1 MLTKIGTASNYR
13 DLFFQYMSFLTMGI
27 VGEDKLSP
35 WLIIDPRLDSFYGAT
50 VVVPMGE
57 YQVFEDEIKIWVD
70 ICGSSLTEP
79 QFTNFYDDPYMPN
92 GEYNNLIETLKHS
105 YPNGVV
111 EEVNRGSTRAVE
123 DLYGLLQLQPDE
135 ELPDIVICNGFFKT
149 LQANGWLWDSYID
162 IELNNLFTF
171 CQGNNIKLYFCIA
184 PDHVTEVNHYDT
196 LYNDIESFIS
206 DTGER
211 FINLPSIFVDM
222 FGSLSNLYSQFP
234 NYGFSFN
241 HQGVLVRRLLQ
252 EFMYIDRPEYYVSF
266 EYRNITSGS
275 YREFLYNY
283 SNYQSE
289 EFDKA
294 EYGQRSIASK
304 NGAKNP
310 FKHNGQFCAIGLHT
324 SYDTKLWMCEQGGIT
339 CKKEADIQIN
349 DIDLLPFWQFD
360 GGVPQKRRDIPVY
373 PGTGCPWMTI
383 AGIDISKYGIS
394 ESNPINFYFTKDDMG
409 STITVRVCDSKFTYP
424 DIWQSIEF
432 GMFTHMQ
439 GIIYPLYVGGGSLP
453 LYPDWWLYY
462 STRHTYGQ
470 MYNLS
475 MKNPALANSNIL
487 HTTKFGKANLS
498 NFRVMTP
505 DGFWKD
511 VYSAYQT
518 YKDIHYFTL
527 SGTVYEWA
535 ECVLPHTY
543 NYTFNTGAELLDTRA
558 KTGLL
563 NITKDSDELNK
574 AYDKYF
580 EKANLDEITVHL
592 NHNYNDEI
600 YTASGVIPRVY
611 ASWSRNLEQGLHSS
625 GGKLWLSIPNGW
637 QDRLWHY
644 KFYYGR
650 IYWEHKNEEQSQ
662 PTDRGYEQLEYVR
675 DEYHMLTE
683 GRYNNKMINDRL
695 VLDFG
700 KAPIECS
707 DLQIDFPEDYP
718 TEKDKGLILRL
729 KVYVDNCTVAIC
741 LYPKTPGIEV
751 DFGDGTVS
759 SDWPLDTRIQHLYEV
774 EGTFYVNI
782 YMRKANSCYHSLLCD
797 CSDGINN
804 ALIGLVYF
812 DDPTTPTTWG
822 DGKGALKD
830 LYINPYNVEAI
841 FFDKYLKSPSSDSI
855 MPIIANVS
863 YPWSIPPLVL
873 SDYDS
878 DNLYLPYLYD
888 LNSNL
893 TGGIVSNSWVASF
906 CVHSNRLKNIFIFN
920 DFEIDRT
927 TFRDKHRAV
936 ILDVYNTLED
946 DSYVNIYIA
955 DGISQVFINDFSY
968 KHSSTLYIDDSYEGL
983 NRYAYTHIYL
993 YNKTIVNV
1001 GNSAFS
1007 NKYMSASHK
1016 ILHVPVQLLEDY
1028 QKAYSNS
1035 VEIDD
1040 IVGDIV

>member
-57 YQVFEDEIKIWVD
+57 YQAFEDEIKIWVD
-70 ICGSSLTEP
+70 VCGSSLTEP

-111 EEVNRGSTRAVE
+111 EEVNSGSTRAVE

-149 LQANGWLWDSYID
+149 LRANGWIWDSYVN

-171 CQGNNIKLYFCIA
+171 CSNNNIKLYFCIA
-184 PDHVTEVNHYDT
+184 PDHVTEVNHYDS

-206 DTGER
+206 DTGEI

-283 SNYQSE
+283 QDYQSE
-289 EFDKA
+289 EFDKT
-294 EYGQRSIASK
+294 ENGYYDYERHMQVERTIASK
-304 NGAKNP
+304 DNAKNP
-310 FKHNGQFCAIGLHT
+310 FKRNGQFVAVGLHT
-324 SYDTKLWMCEQGGIT
+324 SYDHKLWMCEQGGIT

-349 DIDLLPFWQFD
+349 DIDLLPFWQFW
-360 GGVPQKRRDIPVY
+360 GGAPQKRRDIPVY

-394 ESNPINFYFTKDDMG
+394 ENNPINFYFTRDDMG

-432 GMFTHMQ
+432 GRFTHMQ

-511 VYSAYQT
+511 IYSAYQA
-518 YKDIHYFTL
+518 YKDIHYFTF
-527 SGTVYEWA
+527 SGTVYQWA

-543 NYTFNTGAELLDTRA
+543 NYTFNTGAELLDTRG

-563 NITKDSDELNK
+563 NITKDLDELNK

-580 EKANLDEITVHL
+580 EKTNLDEITVHL

-650 IYWEHKNEEQSQ
+650 IYWEHKNEEQIQ

-683 GRYNNKMINDRL
+683 GRYNDKMINDRL

-700 KAPIECS
+700 KAPVEAPELEIE
-707 DLQIDFPEDYP
+707 FPQDYP
-718 TEKDKGLILRL
+718 TSKDVNLVLR
-729 KVYVDNCTVAIC
+729 C
-741 LYPKTPGIEV
+741 LVHAEGDTIEFSLYSVINNIEV
-751 DFGDGTVS
+751 DFGDGN
-759 SDWPLDTRIQHLYEV
+759 V
-774 EGTFYVNI
+774 EQFTWGEQIKHTYTTTGDYYINI
-782 YMRKANSCYHSLLCD
+782 YVANASSYYHCLEYYCTTYD
-797 CSDGINN
+797 TGIIYSSTKRNN
-804 ALIGLVYF
+804 V
-812 DDPTTPTTWG
+812 
-822 DGKGALKD
+822 LKKFY
-830 LYINPYNVEAI
+830 LNPYTPDAI
-841 FFDKYLKSPSSDSI
+841 FINDIIMNPSGNAVFQHG
-855 MPIIANVS
+855 ANVIYLYNQS
-863 YPWSIPPLVL
+863 SITE
-873 SDYDS
+873 
-878 DNLYLPYLYD
+878 LYLPYLVKD
-888 LNSNL
+888 KHKFTGTTNGMTWFTWL
-893 TGGIVSNSWVASF
+893 TIIA
-906 CVHSNRLKNIFIFN
+906 CDNISDIYIFN
-920 DFEIDRT
+920 DFVNDYST
-927 TFRDKHRAV
+927 MRDCDNSAC
-936 ILDVYNTLED
+936 
-946 DSYVNIYIA
+946 
-955 DGISQVFINDFSY
+955 
-968 KHSSTLYIDDSYEGL
+968 LYISSQSDVNVYVEDKYSSVFVNNGGL
-983 NRYAYTHIYL
+983 YSFYTSAVLQNNTGYSTINLPNIDLYL
-993 YNKTIVNV
+993 YNKSLVSV
-1001 GNSAFS
+1001 GYDANTDRNYIKSKL
-1007 NKYMSASHK
+1007 N
-1016 ILHVPVQLLEDY
+1016 LHVPNNLLSNY
-1028 QKAYSNS
+1028 QDAYFG
-1035 VEIDD
+1035 DTD
-1040 IVGDIV
+1040 ILSITGDIV